1 MNQQA
6 PDSRPDLANAAR
18 GLRHVFVNRLA
29 VEASIGI
36 HPHERENK
44 QTIWLTID
52 AGVLEESATR
62 KRLAMSFAMRICK
75 LATALATDGHI
86 DLVETLAERIAD
98 RLMED
103 PRLVQIRVQIEK
115 PQAIAQAASVE
126 LQFLACVA
134 EFTALNSAL
143 FSPFAPFDATN
154 YPASS

>member
-6 PDSRPDLANAAR
+6 PDSRPDMANAAR
-18 GLRHVFVNRLA
+18 GLRHVFINRLA

-52 AGVLEESATR
+52 AGVLEESATPE
-62 KRLAMSFAMRICK
+62 AIGDVVCYEDICK
-75 LATALATDGHI
+75 LARALATDGHI

-115 PQAIAQAASVE
+115 PQAIAQAASVGIAISR
-126 LQFLACVA
+126 LR
-134 EFTALNSAL
+134 S
-143 FSPFAPFDATN
+143 
-154 YPASS
+154 

>member
-1 MNQQA
+1 MNQQT
-6 PDSRPDLANAAR
+6 PDSRPDLANATR

-36 HPHERENK
+36 HPHEREKK

-52 AGVLEESATR
+52 AGVLEDSATPE
-62 KRLAMSFAMRICK
+62 AIGDVVCYEDMCRI
-75 LATALATDGHI
+75 ATALASDGHI

-115 PQAIAQAASVE
+115 PQAIDQAASVGIAISR
-126 LQFLACVA
+126 LR
-134 EFTALNSAL
+134 S
-143 FSPFAPFDATN
+143 
-154 YPASS
+154 

>member
-52 AGVLEESATR
+52 AGVLEESATPE
-62 KRLAMSFAMRICK
+62 AIGDVVCYEDICK

-115 PQAIAQAASVE
+115 PQAIDQAASVGIAISR
-126 LQFLACVA
+126 LR
-134 EFTALNSAL
+134 S
-143 FSPFAPFDATN
+143 
-154 YPASS
+154 

>member
-1 MNQQA
+1 MNQQT
-6 PDSRPDLANAAR
+6 PDSRPDLANAMR

-52 AGVLEESATR
+52 AGVLEESAS
-62 KRLAMSFAMRICK
+62 AEAIGDVVCYEDMCK
-75 LATALATDGHI
+75 IATALASDGHI

-115 PQAIAQAASVE
+115 PQAIDQAASVGIAISR
-126 LQFLACVA
+126 LR
-134 EFTALNSAL
+134 S
-143 FSPFAPFDATN
+143 
-154 YPASS
+154 

>member
-1 MNQQA
+1 MNQQT

-52 AGVLEESATR
+52 AGVLEESATPE
-62 KRLAMSFAMRICK
+62 AIGDVVCYEDMCK
-75 LATALATDGHI
+75 IATALAGDGHI

-115 PQAIAQAASVE
+115 PQAIDQAASVGIAISR
-126 LQFLACVA
+126 LR
-134 EFTALNSAL
+134 S
-143 FSPFAPFDATN
+143 
-154 YPASS
+154 

>member
-1 MNQQA
+1 MNQQT
-6 PDSRPDLANAAR
+6 PDSRPDLANAMR

-52 AGVLEESATR
+52 AGVLEESAS
-62 KRLAMSFAMRICK
+62 AEAIGDVVCYEDMCK
-75 LATALATDGHI
+75 IATALASDGHI

-115 PQAIAQAASVE
+115 PQAIDQAASVGIAISR
-126 LQFLACVA
+126 LRR
-134 EFTALNSAL
+134 
-143 FSPFAPFDATN
+143 
-154 YPASS
+154 

>member
-1 MNQQA
+1 MNQQT
-6 PDSRPDLANAAR
+6 PDSRPDLANAMR
-18 GLRHVFVNRLA
+18 GLRHVFINRLA

-52 AGVLEESATR
+52 AGVLEESAS
-62 KRLAMSFAMRICK
+62 AEAIGDVVCYEDMCK
-75 LATALATDGHI
+75 TATALASDGHI

-115 PQAIAQAASVE
+115 PQAIDQAASVGIAISR
-126 LQFLACVA
+126 LR
-134 EFTALNSAL
+134 S
-143 FSPFAPFDATN
+143 
-154 YPASS
+154 

>member
-1 MNQQA
+1 MNQQT
-6 PDSRPDLANAAR
+6 PDSRPDLANAMR

-52 AGVLEESATR
+52 AGVPEESATPE
-62 KRLAMSFAMRICK
+62 AIGDVVCYEDICK

-115 PQAIAQAASVE
+115 PQAIAQAASVGIAISR
-126 LQFLACVA
+126 LR
-134 EFTALNSAL
+134 S
-143 FSPFAPFDATN
+143 
-154 YPASS
+154 

>member
-52 AGVLEESATR
+52 AGVLEDSATPE
-62 KRLAMSFAMRICK
+62 AIGDVVCYEDMCRI
-75 LATALATDGHI
+75 ATALASDGHI

-115 PQAIAQAASVE
+115 PQAIDQAASVGIAISR
-126 LQFLACVA
+126 LR
-134 EFTALNSAL
+134 S
-143 FSPFAPFDATN
+143 
-154 YPASS
+154 

>member
-52 AGVLEESATR
+52 AGVLEEAQHR
-62 KRLAMSFAMRICK
+62 KRLAMSFAMRIY
-75 LATALATDGHI
+75 ANWRRPLATDGHI

-115 PQAIAQAASVE
+115 PQAI
-126 LQFLACVA
+126 
-134 EFTALNSAL
+134 
-143 FSPFAPFDATN
+143 D
-154 YPASS
+154 

>member
-1 MNQQA
+1 MNQQT

-52 AGVLEESATR
+52 AGVLEDSATPE
-62 KRLAMSFAMRICK
+62 AIGDVVCYEDMCK
-75 LATALATDGHI
+75 IATALASDGHI

-115 PQAIAQAASVE
+115 PQAIDQAASVGIAISR
-126 LQFLACVA
+126 LR
-134 EFTALNSAL
+134 S
-143 FSPFAPFDATN
+143 
-154 YPASS
+154 

>member
-1 MNQQA
+1 MNQQT
-6 PDSRPDLANAAR
+6 PDSRPDLANAMR

-52 AGVLEESATR
+52 AGVLEDSATPE
-62 KRLAMSFAMRICK
+62 AIGDVVCYEDMCRI
-75 LATALATDGHI
+75 ATALASDGHI
-86 DLVETLAERIAD
+86 DLVETLAEHIAD

-115 PQAIAQAASVE
+115 PQAIDQAASVGIAISR
-126 LQFLACVA
+126 LR
-134 EFTALNSAL
+134 S
-143 FSPFAPFDATN
+143 
-154 YPASS
+154 

>member
-1 MNQQA
+1 MNQQT

-52 AGVLEESATR
+52 AGVLEESAS
-62 KRLAMSFAMRICK
+62 AEAIGDVVCYEDMCK
-75 LATALATDGHI
+75 TATALASDGHI

-115 PQAIAQAASVE
+115 PQAIAEAASVGIAISR
-126 LQFLACVA
+126 LRG
-134 EFTALNSAL
+134 
-143 FSPFAPFDATN
+143 
-154 YPASS
+154 

>member
-1 MNQQA
+1 MNQQT

-52 AGVLEESATR
+52 AGVLEESATPE
-62 KRLAMSFAMRICK
+62 AIGDVVCYEDICK

-115 PQAIAQAASVE
+115 PQAIAQAASVGIAISR
-126 LQFLACVA
+126 LR
-134 EFTALNSAL
+134 S
-143 FSPFAPFDATN
+143 
-154 YPASS
+154 

>member
-1 MNQQA
+1 MNQQT
-6 PDSRPDLANAAR
+6 PDSRPDFSSATR

-44 QTIWLTID
+44 QTIWRTID
-52 AGVLEESATR
+52 AGVLEDSATPE
-62 KRLAMSFAMRICK
+62 AIGDVVCYENMCRI
-75 LATALATDGHI
+75 ATALASDGHI

-115 PQAIAQAASVE
+115 PQAIDQAASVGIAISR
-126 LQFLACVA
+126 LR
-134 EFTALNSAL
+134 S
-143 FSPFAPFDATN
+143 
-154 YPASS
+154 

>member
-1 MNQQA
+1 MNQQT
-6 PDSRPDLANAAR
+6 PDSRPDLANAMR

-52 AGVLEESATR
+52 AGVLEESAS
-62 KRLAMSFAMRICK
+62 AEAIGDVVCYEDMCK
-75 LATALATDGHI
+75 IATALAGDGHI

-115 PQAIAQAASVE
+115 PQAIDQAASVGIAISR
-126 LQFLACVA
+126 LR
-134 EFTALNSAL
+134 S
-143 FSPFAPFDATN
+143 
-154 YPASS
+154 

>member
-1 MNQQA
+1 MNQQT

-36 HPHERENK
+36 HPHERDNK

-52 AGVLEESATR
+52 AGVLEDSATPE
-62 KRLAMSFAMRICK
+62 AIGDVVCYEDMCRIV
-75 LATALATDGHI
+75 TALASDGHI

-115 PQAIAQAASVE
+115 PQAIDQAASVGIAISR
-126 LQFLACVA
+126 LR
-134 EFTALNSAL
+134 S
-143 FSPFAPFDATN
+143 
-154 YPASS
+154 

>member
-1 MNQQA
+1 MNQQT

-52 AGVLEESATR
+52 AGVLEESATPE
-62 KRLAMSFAMRICK
+62 AIGDVVCYEDMCRIV
-75 LATALATDGHI
+75 TALASDGHI

-115 PQAIAQAASVE
+115 PQAIDQAASVGIAISR
-126 LQFLACVA
+126 LR
-134 EFTALNSAL
+134 S
-143 FSPFAPFDATN
+143 
-154 YPASS
+154 

>member
-52 AGVLEESATR
+52 AGVLEESAS
-62 KRLAMSFAMRICK
+62 AEAIGDVVCYEDMCK
-75 LATALATDGHI
+75 TATALASDGHI

-115 PQAIAQAASVE
+115 PQAIDQAASVGIAISR
-126 LQFLACVA
+126 LR
-134 EFTALNSAL
+134 S
-143 FSPFAPFDATN
+143 
-154 YPASS
+154 

>member
-6 PDSRPDLANAAR
+6 PDSRPDLANATR

-52 AGVLEESATR
+52 AGVLEESATPE
-62 KRLAMSFAMRICK
+62 AIGDVVCYEDICK

-115 PQAIAQAASVE
+115 PQAIAQAASVGIAISR
-126 LQFLACVA
+126 LR
-134 EFTALNSAL
+134 S
-143 FSPFAPFDATN
+143 
-154 YPASS
+154 

>member
-1 MNQQA
+1 MNQQT

-52 AGVLEESATR
+52 AGVLEDSATPE
-62 KRLAMSFAMRICK
+62 AIGDVVCYEDMCK
-75 LATALATDGHI
+75 TATALASDGHI

-115 PQAIAQAASVE
+115 PQAIAQAASVGIAISR
-126 LQFLACVA
+126 LR
-134 EFTALNSAL
+134 S
-143 FSPFAPFDATN
+143 
-154 YPASS
+154 

>member
-1 MNQQA
+1 MNQQT
-6 PDSRPDLANAAR
+6 PDSRPDLANAMR

-36 HPHERENK
+36 HPHEREHK

-52 AGVLEESATR
+52 AGVLEDSATPE
-62 KRLAMSFAMRICK
+62 AIGDVVCYEDMCRI
-75 LATALATDGHI
+75 ATALASDGHI

-115 PQAIAQAASVE
+115 PQAIDQAASVGIAISR
-126 LQFLACVA
+126 LR
-134 EFTALNSAL
+134 S
-143 FSPFAPFDATN
+143 
-154 YPASS
+154 

>member
-1 MNQQA
+1 MNQQT
-6 PDSRPDLANAAR
+6 PDSRPDLANAMR

-52 AGVLEESATR
+52 AGVLEESAS
-62 KRLAMSFAMRICK
+62 AEAIGDVVCYEDMCK
-75 LATALATDGHI
+75 TVTALASDGHI

-115 PQAIAQAASVE
+115 PEAIDQAASVGIAISR
-126 LQFLACVA
+126 LR
-134 EFTALNSAL
+134 S
-143 FSPFAPFDATN
+143 
-154 YPASS
+154 

>member
-1 MNQQA
+1 MNQQT
-6 PDSRPDLANAAR
+6 PDSRPDLANAMR

-52 AGVLEESATR
+52 AGVLEDSATPE
-62 KRLAMSFAMRICK
+62 AIGDVVCYEDMCRI
-75 LATALATDGHI
+75 AIALASDGHI

-115 PQAIAQAASVE
+115 PQAIDQAASVGIAISR
-126 LQFLACVA
+126 LR
-134 EFTALNSAL
+134 S
-143 FSPFAPFDATN
+143 
-154 YPASS
+154 

>member
-6 PDSRPDLANAAR
+6 PDSRPDMANAAR

-52 AGVLEESATR
+52 AGVLEESATPE
-62 KRLAMSFAMRICK
+62 AIGDVVCYEDICK

-115 PQAIAQAASVE
+115 PQAIAQAASVGIAISR
-126 LQFLACVA
+126 LR
-134 EFTALNSAL
+134 S
-143 FSPFAPFDATN
+143 
-154 YPASS
+154 

>member
-1 MNQQA
+1 MNQQT
-6 PDSRPDLANAAR
+6 PDSRPDFSSATR

-36 HPHERENK
+36 HPHEREDK

-52 AGVLEESATR
+52 AGVLEDSITPKAIGDVVCYEDMCKIATT
-62 KRLAMSFAMRICK
+62 LAS
-75 LATALATDGHI
+75 DGHI

-115 PQAIAQAASVE
+115 PQAIAE
-126 LQFLACVA
+126 
-134 EFTALNSAL
+134 
-143 FSPFAPFDATN
+143 
-154 YPASS
+154 ASSVGIAISRLRS